1 MKQLLTS
8 AIELCLLRI
17 GPQDLPASQT
27 LLYLSLLLNFAV
39 GVVLVTGLELGL
51 GRAFMETLFQ
61 LALMLGALYLALKST
76 NRLPRFN
83 QSATAFMLSGL
94 LLGFLALPMVFW
106 NQRTQSAESGLL
118 VLILLFW
125 DIVVMGHI
133 LKHTFEMPFNV
144 GIAAAIIYTILSW
157 NLTALFFPVAL

>member
-1 MKQLLTS
+1 
-8 AIELCLLRI
+8 
-17 GPQDLPASQT
+17 
-27 LLYLSLLLNFAV
+27 
-39 GVVLVTGLELGL
+39 
-51 GRAFMETLFQ
+51 
-61 LALMLGALYLALKST
+61 
-76 NRLPRFN
+76 
-83 QSATAFMLSGL
+83 MLSGL
-94 LLGFLALPMVFW
+94 LLGLLALPMVFW

-144 GIAAAIIYTILSW
+144 GIAAAMIYTILSW

>member
-1 MKQLLTS
+1 LKQLLTS

-51 GRAFMETLFQ
+51 SRAFMETLFQ
-61 LALMLGALYLALKST
+61 IALMLGALYLALKYT
-76 NRLPRFN
+76 NRLARFN
-83 QSATAFMLSGL
+83 QSAIAFMLSGL
-94 LLGFLALPMVFW
+94 LLGVLALPMVFW

-144 GIAAAIIYTILSW
+144 GIAAAMIYTILSW

>member
-1 MKQLLTS
+1 LKQLLTS

-17 GPQDLPASQT
+17 GPQDLPASQI
-27 LLYLSLLLNFAV
+27 LLLLSLLLNFAV
-39 GVVLVTGLELGL
+39 GVVLVTGLQLGL
-51 GRAFMETLFQ
+51 SRAFMETLFQ
-61 LALMLGALYLALKST
+61 MVLMLGALYLALKYT
-76 NRLPRFN
+76 NRLSRFN

-94 LLGFLALPMVFW
+94 LLGLLALPMVFW

-144 GIAAAIIYTILSW
+144 GIAAAMIYTILSW

>member
-39 GVVLVTGLELGL
+39 GVVLVAGLQLGL
-51 GRAFMETLFQ
+51 SRAFMESLFQ
-61 LALMLGALYLALKST
+61 IALMLGALYLALKYSK
-76 NRLPRFN
+76 RLPRFN

-94 LLGFLALPMVFW
+94 LLGLLALPMVFW

-144 GIAAAIIYTILSW
+144 GIAAAMIYTILSW
-157 NLTALFFPVAL
+157 NLTALFFPVAH

>member
-1 MKQLLTS
+1 MKRLLTS

-39 GVVLVTGLELGL
+39 GVVLVTGLQLGFS
-51 GRAFMETLFQ
+51 RALMESLFQ
-61 LALMLGALYLALKST
+61 IGLMLGALYLTLTYTK
-76 NRLPRFN
+76 RLARFN
-83 QSATAFMLSGL
+83 QSATALMLSGL
-94 LLGFLALPMVFW
+94 LLGTLALPMVFW
-106 NQRTQSAESGLL
+106 NQNTQSAESGLL
-118 VLILLFW
+118 VLILMFW

-144 GIAAAIIYTILSW
+144 GIAAAMIYTVLSW